1 MITDEEEKFYQ
12 YWSTTRTHYKTSIR
26 PYLKGLSIGF
36 AIGVGILLTIYPG
49 WYTRANMQANTVLDP
64 FLFLLAIAIVAIFMA
79 FIYRNYQWEQ
89 HEQRFQIIQA
99 KRKRAEKNLSDAALG
114 H

>member
-12 YWSTTRTHYKTSIR
+12 YWSQTRKTYKTSLR

-36 AIGVGILLTIYPG
+36 AIGVGILLTIYQG
-49 WYTRANMQANTVLDP
+49 WYTRANMQANTVLNP
-64 FLFLLAIAIVAIFMA
+64 YLFLSAISMVAFFMA

-89 HEQRFQIIQA
+89 QEQRFQIISA
-99 KRKRAEKNLSDAALG
+99 KKMREEKNLSNAALG

>member
-1 MITDEEEKFYQ
+1 MITEEEEKFYQ
-12 YWSTTRTHYKTSIR
+12 YWSKTRINYKTSLR

-36 AIGVGILLTIYPG
+36 AIGVGILLTIYQG
-49 WYTRANMQANTVLDP
+49 WYTRANMQANTILNP
-64 FLFLLAIAIVAIFMA
+64 FLFLLAISIIAVFMA

-89 HEQRFQIIQA
+89 QEQRFQIISA
-99 KRKRAEKNLSDAALG
+99 KKQRAEKNLSHAALG